1 MRKGYVSELLVCR
14 DAGIYEWTMG
24 LEKQGVRKV
33 AMPNRANTP
42 LRAAAL
48 PMFLNTPAAG
58 VCAGAGGGVV
68 WSPVEKRWFARKC
81 GAGAKSRHKRDEL
94 DHWGQLGHW
103 S

>member
-1 MRKGYVSELLVCR
+1 MDHGAREAGREESGDAESRKHAAQGRRLADVPEHAGSGCVC
-14 DAGIYEWTMG
+14 
-24 LEKQGVRKV
+24 
-33 AMPNRANTP
+33 
-42 LRAAAL
+42 
-48 PMFLNTPAAG
+48 
-58 VCAGAGGGVV
+58 VCAGGGVV